1 MVGSASCGIA
11 SAILI
16 PSAGLT
22 TIGGLQRG
30 CWGPRGGAVLPGHRG
45 RRHDLRLSPVK
56 SRMLLPAMPVPH
68 RSRQSETSRL
78 TKSGDVAGLAAALGN
93 VMKQALE
100 RVLRLFDAPLLQPT
114 DRKGGAVGATDHLI
128 RPAEPVLAGTS
139 MPWRPILIASPPVTV
154 ARPSTVGAGGSIPG
168 TTQAARVAWSAT
180 LRPTAVPSC
189 GRYRRAPLRSWR
201 DITQLK
207 P

>member
-1 MVGSASCGIA
+1 MWRSSAPFCASCFEKPTAEVAAQMVGSASCGIA

-78 TKSGDVAGLAAALGN
+78 TKSRSEEHTSELQSLMRISYAVFCLK
-93 VMKQALE
+93 KQTQYIHKSTH
-100 RVLRLFDAPLLQPT
+100 F
-114 DRKGGAVGATDHLI
+114 
-128 RPAEPVLAGTS
+128 RP
-139 MPWRPILIASPPVTV
+139 
-154 ARPSTVGAGGSIPG
+154 
-168 TTQAARVAWSAT
+168 
-180 LRPTAVPSC
+180 
-189 GRYRRAPLRSWR
+189 
-201 DITQLK
+201 K
-207 P
+207 PNN